1 MKKNIIRT
9 AALAALL
16 LVGSL
21 SASAQQKSYNVP
33 ELNPEYQAMAQLVV
47 DNQLADPDAANKNFT
62 KLLWKLAVFIKQ
74 CAIHIRKN
82 IFYQLNHK
90 ILI

>member
-33 ELNPEYQAMAQLVV
+33 NSV
-47 DNQLADPDAANKNFT
+47 T
-62 KLLWKLAVFIKQ
+62 T
-74 CAIHIRKN
+74 
-82 IFYQLNHK
+82 
-90 ILI
+90 

>member
-16 LVGSL
+16 LVGGL

-33 ELNPEYQAMAQLVV
+33 ELTRDAVRTTAKQLKECIYRDEDTQKVKYV
-47 DNQLADPDAANKNFT
+47 K
-62 KLLWKLAVFIKQ
+62 
-74 CAIHIRKN
+74 
-82 IFYQLNHK
+82 
-90 ILI
+90 